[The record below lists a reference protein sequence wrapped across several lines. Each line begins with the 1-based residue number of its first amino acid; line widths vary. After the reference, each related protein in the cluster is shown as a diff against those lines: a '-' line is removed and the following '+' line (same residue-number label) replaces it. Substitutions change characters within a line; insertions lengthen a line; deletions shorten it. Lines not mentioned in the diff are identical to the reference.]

1 MDHPRLERETFTEM
15 GTNPW
20 MSRQDMIKFVSL
32 IVKNGGYYRRT
43 GDSTTFEV
51 RKQVDADTISLDMT
65 VLPFTVLVTGEI
77 QPCMDRLFDEEDW
90 DAIKNVTP
98 DGPYRRDHYLGGLP
112 MNDIMIISGG
122 GYKPHFKFY
131 AYDRAMLAV
140 FVQIL
145 FKVDV

>member
-1 MDHPRLERETFTEM
+1 M

-51 RKQVDADTISLDMT
+51 RKQVYGNTISLDMT
-65 VLPFTVLVTGEI
+65 VTPASVLVTGEI

-90 DAIKNVTP
+90 DLERGFWNQRKASQT
-98 DGPYRRDHYLGGLP
+98 GSR
-112 MNDIMIISGG
+112 
-122 GYKPHFKFY
+122 
-131 AYDRAMLAV
+131 
-140 FVQIL
+140 FVPI
-145 FKVDV
+145 V